1 MLGAIAVLCV
11 PSAMR
16 AQTTTVP
23 APLLRIWAEGT
34 DGLPTIGV
42 ITHAVQLASGV
53 IVIADNVDSR
63 LHYFSRTGSHMQS
76 VGRNCGGPGECKSVT
91 WIGECARDSV
101 FVFDRMQS
109 RMSVFTAD
117 GRNVRQRVLARDPVM
132 LACASNGTFA
142 LVQLAGA
149 PSPGVPSRGNI
160 VRVDGSDRELA
171 RVNDVLLG
179 RERPLAAALQIAAAP
194 DLLIYG
200 AGDSARVFV
209 LADSSAPRS
218 VRAGIALRTPTDSQ
232 RNAAIEQLV
241 MSMPGSKADQA
252 ITRRYARRTPFAPVL
267 PAYSALMFD
276 DITRLLWVQQSVA
289 GDGETVLERRTLT
302 GALQA
307 TVRIPVELDVFSVRN
322 NVLVAR
328 STNADGEQ
336 SLVLY
341 RLTDSV
347 R

>member
-1 MLGAIAVLCV
+1 
-11 PSAMR
+11 
-16 AQTTTVP
+16 
-23 APLLRIWAEGT
+23 
-34 DGLPTIGV
+34 
-42 ITHAVQLASGV
+42 
-53 IVIADNVDSR
+53 
-63 LHYFSRTGSHMQS
+63 
-76 VGRNCGGPGECKSVT
+76 
-91 WIGECARDSV
+91 
-101 FVFDRMQS
+101 
-109 RMSVFTAD
+109 
-117 GRNVRQRVLARDPVM
+117 
-132 LACASNGTFA
+132 
-142 LVQLAGA
+142 
-149 PSPGVPSRGNI
+149 
-160 VRVDGSDRELA
+160 
-171 RVNDVLLG
+171 
-179 RERPLAAALQIAAAP
+179 
-194 DLLIYG
+194 
-200 AGDSARVFV
+200 
-209 LADSSAPRS
+209 
-218 VRAGIALRTPTDSQ
+218 
-232 RNAAIEQLV
+232 